1 MLPVEA
7 HSTVWKEKVDPLNP
21 KLSVF
26 VLPYDHYGT
35 HLDDQRGAT
44 DLDLEKRN
52 FAFAGSTLAEIWSK
66 IGVYAMRLLQWLNIL
81 TEYNKQ
87 ISVPVLMFLL
97 VFIWIPQLELRYII
111 ISYYNIFHTVIQ
123 EYE

>member
-21 KLSVF
+21 KLSVL

-66 IGVYAMRLLQWLNIL
+66 FVSDEFPTLA
-81 TEYNKQ
+81 EYIK
-87 ISVPVLMFLL
+87 PKA
-97 VFIWIPQLELRYII
+97 
-111 ISYYNIFHTVIQ
+111 
-123 EYE
+123 